1 MQFSEDYPIQT
12 MLESIDRHFS
22 ETAAYTGY
30 DKMPVRIRA
39 AIAATPRHLF
49 VPAAERSQ
57 AYRDCPLPIGDGQTI
72 SQPFIVALM
81 TTLLRPDAGDKVLEI
96 GTGCGYQAAVLA
108 QLVDSVYTVEIVE
121 PLARAA
127 KQRLASMQLHNVYC
141 SLGNGSVGVAE
152 HAPFD
157 SVIVT
162 AAAPSVPDALVNQ
175 VCSGG
180 RIVLPLGEPG
190 YPQQLTLLTR
200 KSNGELGHQD
210 VLPVQFVPFTGL

>member
-1 MQFSEDYPIQT
+1 MEA
-12 MLESIDRHFS
+12 MLRAIDQHFK

-30 DKMPVRIRA
+30 EKMPARIRA

-49 VPAAERSQ
+49 VPADLQSQ
-57 AYRDCPLPIGDGQTI
+57 AYGDYPLPIGNGQTI

-81 TTLLRPDAGDKVLEI
+81 TTLLQPEPGDKVLEI

-108 QLVDSVYTVEIVE
+108 RLVDSVYTVEIVE

-127 KQRLASMQLHNVYC
+127 KKQLASMGLSNVYC
-141 SLGNGSVGVAE
+141 SCANGGAGLDD

-162 AAAPSVPDALVNQ
+162 AAAASVPQALVDQ
-175 VCSGG
+175 LRPGG
-180 RIVLPLGEPG
+180 RIVLPLGEAG
-190 YPQQLTLLTR
+190 YRQQLTLLT
-200 KSNGELGHQD
+200 KSSNSKLDRRD
-210 VLPVQFVPFTGL
+210 VLAVQFVPFTGL